1 MSQISIEIGSQIRLY
16 RKKNKMTLSDLSK
29 LISKNI
35 ATISKYEKGEIVVDI
50 ETLYVIAKALN
61 IQPEQLLYYEPTY
74 KPKPKT
80 SANGIP
86 RFFCSVSRFY
96 AYAYDGRTNMIT
108 PCIFDI
114 ISEEPDGSYKV
125 MMYMN
130 FKSYENY
137 QQCENTYNGY
147 IRHFDAMTYISL
159 VNRDTPMEEASIQ
172 ILASYLDADTKFGLF
187 NGFSSRPMMPIAI
200 KMLFSKNILE
210 HNSELIEKL
219 KVSKNDIQML
229 KLYNMFSVV

>member
-1 MSQISIEIGSQIRLY
+1 MSHISTEIGARIRLF

-29 LISKNI
+29 IISKNI
-35 ATISKYEKGEIVVDI
+35 ATISKYEKGEIIIDI
-50 ETLYVIAKALN
+50 ETLYEIAKALSVT
-61 IQPEQLLYYEPTY
+61 PEQLLYYEPTY
-74 KPKPKT
+74 SPKAIAT
-80 SANGIP
+80 GIP

-96 AYAYDGRTNMIT
+96 SYIYDGRNSSIT
-108 PCIFDI
+108 PCVFDI
-114 ISEEPDGSYKV
+114 VSAEEDGSYKV

-137 QQCENTYNGY
+137 QQCENTYHGY
-147 IRHFDAMTYISL
+147 IRHFDALTYISL
-159 VNRDTPMEEASIQ
+159 INRDTPMEEASIQ
-172 ILASYLDADTKFGLF
+172 ILASYLDSDTKFGLF

-210 HNSELIEKL
+210 HNLELIKTL

-229 KLYNMFSVV
+229 KLYNMFSVM

>member
-1 MSQISIEIGSQIRLY
+1 MSQISIKIGSQIRLI
-16 RKKNKMTLSDLSK
+16 RKKNKLTLSDLSK
-29 LISKNI
+29 LINKNI
-35 ATISKYEKGEIVVDI
+35 ATISKYEKGEIVIDI
-50 ETLYVIAKALN
+50 ETLYEIAKALN
-61 IQPEQLLYYEPTY
+61 VLPEQLLYNEPTY
-74 KPKPKT
+74 NHKPNT
-80 SANGIP
+80 YGIP

-96 AYAYDGRTNMIT
+96 SYAYDGRNGNIT
-108 PCIFDI
+108 PCVFDI
-114 ISEEPDGSYKV
+114 ISQEEDGSCKV
-125 MMYMN
+125 IMYMN

-147 IRHFDAMTYISL
+147 IRHFDAMTYMSL